1 MRSAAGTILTIAA
14 LLLVVVVLV
23 GPAEMKRVTPAAFL
37 RIPIDGLLV
46 AALLL
51 VLPPR
56 GRRIGVLVVGAA
68 LGVLAVLKIIGLG
81 FSAVLD
87 RPFDP
92 VVDGPFLAAGADY
105 LKISSGRGTEISAVT
120 AAIVA
125 GLLLVALVVL
135 SMRRLGRVAERHRG
149 GVGRGVAVLVA
160 LWSFCVLAGAQVV
173 PGVPIAAHDAYD
185 QVHRAGVSLA
195 DERDFAREAGA
206 DPFRDRPLLAGLRG
220 KDVMVT
226 FIESYGRVALDH
238 PDIAPVV
245 DEVLT
250 SGYARLRATG
260 YTARSGWLT
269 SPVAGGGS
277 WLAQA
282 TLLSGLW
289 IDNQQRYRT
298 LTAGDRMTLPGAF
311 AKADW
316 RTVAVMPATVAS
328 FPEAAY
334 YGYDQVYAS
343 KDLAYRGPLYAF
355 AMMPDQYTLASFQR
369 WERDAPDHPPV
380 MAAIPLISS
389 HAPWAPVPNVV
400 DWAAA
405 TDSTRYEERPGAGDS
420 AEIVLQR
427 DSQRLRTDY
436 RGAIAYSLSTV
447 VSYLE
452 EFGDD
457 DLVMVFLGDHQPSPG
472 VTGPDAGRDVPIT
485 IVARDPAMLD
495 RIAGWGW
502 SDGLRP
508 TTAAPVWRMDEFRDR
523 FLTAYS

>member
-1 MRSAAGTILTIAA
+1 MRRVAAAGLTVLAF
-14 LLLVVVVLV
+14 LLVVAVLV
-23 GPAEMKRVTPAAFL
+23 GPGEMKRLSPAAFL
-37 RIPIDGLLV
+37 RIPIDGLLLT
-46 AALLL
+46 ALLL

-56 GRRIGVLVVGAA
+56 ARRIGVLVVGVA

-105 LKISSGRGTEISAVT
+105 LRISSGGGKAT
-120 AAIVA
+120 AAVAAALVA
-125 GLLLVALVVL
+125 GLLLITLVVL
-135 SMRRLGRVAERHRG
+135 SVRRLGRLAADHRAG
-149 GVGRGVAVLVA
+149 IGRGVAVLVA
-160 LWSFCVLAGAQVV
+160 LWSFCVLAGAQIV
-173 PGVPIAAHDAYD
+173 PGVPIAAHDAYN
-185 QVHRAGVSLA
+185 QVHQAGVSLA
-195 DERDFAREAGA
+195 EERDFAREAGQ
-206 DPFRDRPLLAGLRG
+206 DPFRDRPVLAGLRG
-220 KDVMVT
+220 KDVMFT
-226 FIESYGRVALDH
+226 LIESYGRVALDH
-238 PDIAPVV
+238 PDIAPQI
-245 DEVLT
+245 DAVL
-250 SGYARLRATG
+250 SGGYARLRAAG

-298 LTAGDRMTLPGAF
+298 LTGSDRMTLPGAF
-311 AKADW
+311 AKSDW

-334 YGYDQVYAS
+334 YGYDRVYAS

-369 WERDAPDHPPV
+369 SERAAPGHPPV

-400 DWAAA
+400 DWSAA
-405 TDSTRYEERPGAGDS
+405 TDSAQYEERPGAGDS
-420 AEIVLQR
+420 ADIVLQR
-427 DSQRLRTDY
+427 DSSRLRTDY

-447 VSYLE
+447 ISYVE

-485 IVARDPAMLD
+485 IVARDPAVLD
-495 RIAGWGW
+495 RVSSWGW

-508 TTAAPVWRMDEFRDR
+508 SSTAPVWRMDEFRDR